1 MLALGFEPRIPKGM
15 NFKSIVFTLSPS
27 EPFTTLSPSE
37 PFTTLRHHP
46 FTKRAFFRVA
56 ETYRLKEQL
65 EEAVR
70 RRRSRGCEAAKHGV
84 KLKLK
89 EQLEGAVRR
98 SS

>member
-15 NFKSIVFTLSPS
+15 NFKSIVF
-27 EPFTTLSPSE
+27 TLSPSE

-89 EQLEGAVRR
+89 LKLKEQLEGAVRR